1 MPCQFGMRTP
11 DTLCF
16 EGRKMNPAKPK
27 TRRSIWVWLISVFYL
42 GFGVSGLMAVA
53 MVLILLYRGG
63 AGPEEV
69 NSMKTLLQ
77 ASLWGILPAANIA
90 GAVSLFLMRRMA
102 FPIFTGLL
110 AVRLTLPIFS
120 SLPSPPGFSGTTTEM
135 IGGYVLGYGILIAVC
150 IYIYRLRQTGL
161 LR

>member
-1 MPCQFGMRTP
+1 MS
-11 DTLCF
+11 
-16 EGRKMNPAKPK
+16 PAQPK
-27 TRRSIWVWLISVFYL
+27 TRRSVWVWLISIFYL
-42 GFGVSGLMAVA
+42 GFGVSGLMTVA

-110 AVRLTLPIFS
+110 IARLALPLFPG
-120 SLPSPPGFSGTTTEM
+120 PSFPPGFSGTTADM

-150 IYIYRLRQTGL
+150 IYTYRLRQTGM

>member
-1 MPCQFGMRTP
+1 MS
-11 DTLCF
+11 
-16 EGRKMNPAKPK
+16 PAQPK
-27 TRRSIWVWLISVFYL
+27 TRRSVWVWLISIFYL
-42 GFGVSGLMAVA
+42 GFGVSGLMTVA

-77 ASLWGILPAANIA
+77 ASMWGILPAANIA

-102 FPIFTGLL
+102 FPIFTALL
-110 AVRLTLPIFS
+110 IARLALPLFPG
-120 SLPSPPGFSGTTTEM
+120 PSFPPGFSGTTADM

-150 IYIYRLRQTGL
+150 IYTYRLRQTGM

>member
-1 MPCQFGMRTP
+1 MS
-11 DTLCF
+11 
-16 EGRKMNPAKPK
+16 PAQPK
-27 TRRSIWVWLISVFYL
+27 TRRSIWVWLISIFYL
-42 GFGVSGLMAVA
+42 GFGASGLMTVA

-77 ASLWGILPAANIA
+77 ASLWGLLPAANIA
-90 GAVSLFLMRRMA
+90 GAVSLFLMRRIA

-110 AVRLTLPIFS
+110 IARLTLPAV
-120 SLPSPPGFSGTTTEM
+120 LGANPTRAFSGTTTDM

-150 IYIYRLRQTGL
+150 IYIYRLRQTGI

>member
-1 MPCQFGMRTP
+1 MS
-11 DTLCF
+11 
-16 EGRKMNPAKPK
+16 PAHRK

-42 GFGVSGLMAVA
+42 GFGVSGLMTVA
-53 MVLILLYRGG
+53 MVLILLHRGG

-77 ASLWGILPAANIA
+77 ASLWGVLPAANIA
-90 GAVSLFLMRRMA
+90 GAVSLFLMRRIA

-110 AVRLTLPIFS
+110 IARLTLPAV
-120 SLPSPPGFSGTTTEM
+120 LGANPAPGFSGTTTDM

-150 IYIYRLRQTGL
+150 IYIYRLRQRGM